1 MSITQHID
9 SFSRNKAKASTSI
22 ESVAAQLLG
31 ANICLD
37 NGVLCRWDGANA
49 TPLSSLEIQQV
60 EEKHATVIEEEK
72 YRLLREERDFRLAET
87 DWVVTKSTETGEPIP
102 AEWSTYRQAL
112 RDLPELSEP
121 ELNENRQ
128 LSNIT
133 WPEKP

>member
-1 MSITQHID
+1 MSLTRRID
-9 SFSRNKAKASTSI
+9 PFSRNKARSSTTK
-22 ESVAAQLLG
+22 EAVAADLLG
-31 ANICLD
+31 ASICLD

-133 WPEKP
+133 WPERP